1 MNKKIVVYTSNYGS
15 TKRYAQ
21 WIAEELSCPLFEK
34 KAIHPQDFSDS
45 QTVIY
50 GGGLYA
56 GSVNGINF
64 ITRNWRSLSDKNVV
78 LFTCGLADPEDP
90 ANLSN
95 IQSTLAKSLSA
106 EMLAQIKIFH
116 LRGGIDYPRLNFVH
130 RSMMAMLRRMLLKKD
145 ARDLS
150 SEDRQLLDTYGKCID
165 LTDRESIRPLAVYV
179 RSSTDDV

>member
-15 TKRYAQ
+15 TRRYAQ

-34 KAIHPQDFSDS
+34 KAIHPQDLSAP

-56 GSVNGINF
+56 GGVNGINF

-78 LFTCGLADPEDP
+78 LFTCGLADPKDP
-90 ANLSN
+90 ANVSN
-95 IQSTLAKSLSA
+95 IRSSLAKSLSA
-106 EMLAQIKIFH
+106 KMLAHIKIFH
-116 LRGGIDYPRLNFVH
+116 LRGGIDYPQLNFIH

-150 SEDRQLLDTYGKCID
+150 REDRQLLDTYGKYID
-165 LTDRESIRPLAVYV
+165 LTDRESIQPLTAYV